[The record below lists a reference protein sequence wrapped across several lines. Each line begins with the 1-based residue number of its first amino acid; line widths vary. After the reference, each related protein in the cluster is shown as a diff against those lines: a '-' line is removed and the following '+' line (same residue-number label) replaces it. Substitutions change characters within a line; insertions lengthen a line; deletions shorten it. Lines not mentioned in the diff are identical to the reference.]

1 MGYLRTLVNMGFQE
15 ELASKAL
22 RHTNNEMNQSI
33 EVMNENPALLLTN
46 YDDQCDH
53 KKVTKEMIEN
63 VASMGFPK
71 GKIGLSAYYL
81 Q

>member
-1 MGYLRTLVNMGFQE
+1 MGFQE

-46 YDDQCDH
+46 YDDDHNNH

-71 GKIGLSAYYL
+71 GT
-81 Q
+81 

>member
-1 MGYLRTLVNMGFQE
+1 
-15 ELASKAL
+15 
-22 RHTNNEMNQSI
+22 MNQSI

-71 GKIGLSAYYL
+71 GNTIHPL
-81 Q
+81 

>member
-15 ELASKAL
+15 ELVSKAL

-81 Q
+81 

>member
-1 MGYLRTLVNMGFQE
+1 MGFQE
-15 ELASKAL
+15 ELVSKAL

-81 Q
+81 IFIMNY